1 MIFFLVKKK
10 HHVKIVIK
18 IIYDTYNISNLNLL
32 WFQLGGR
39 GGGRVVHA
47 EHHKFMSFDIKNINE
62 VISFRIHLCKKKKK
76 NQIFEV

>member
-1 MIFFLVKKK
+1 MSNMYGIYRLQNLMFA
-10 HHVKIVIK
+10 ISIQTIQIK
-18 IIYDTYNISNLNLL
+18 LNKL

-39 GGGRVVHA
+39 GGGRVVQS

>member
-1 MIFFLVKKK
+1 MSNMYGIYRLQNLMFA
-10 HHVKIVIK
+10 ISIQTIK
-18 IIYDTYNISNLNLL
+18 IKLNKLQ
-32 WFQLGGR
+32 FQLGGR

>member
-1 MIFFLVKKK
+1 MSNMYGIYRLQNLMFA
-10 HHVKIVIK
+10 ISIQTIK
-18 IIYDTYNISNLNLL
+18 IKLKKL

>member
-1 MIFFLVKKK
+1 MSNMYGIYRLQNLMFA
-10 HHVKIVIK
+10 ISIQIIK
-18 IIYDTYNISNLNLL
+18 IKLNKL

-39 GGGRVVHA
+39 GGGRVVHE
-47 EHHKFMSFDIKNINE
+47 EHHKFMSFDIKNINK

>member
-1 MIFFLVKKK
+1 MSNMYGIYRLQNSMFA
-10 HHVKIVIK
+10 ISIQTIK
-18 IIYDTYNISNLNLL
+18 IKLNKL
-32 WFQLGGR
+32 WFQLVGR

-47 EHHKFMSFDIKNINE
+47 ERHKFMSFDIKNLNE

>member
-1 MIFFLVKKK
+1 MSNMYGIYRLQNLMFA
-10 HHVKIVIK
+10 ISIQTIK
-18 IIYDTYNISNLNLL
+18 IKLNKLQ
-32 WFQLGGR
+32 FQLGER